1 MARPWATLSCA
12 IAVTAGSQAWALS
25 IGEPQTLSYLSEP
38 LQVHLPVS
46 DWAGAPAP
54 ENYRLRLLPDQAY
67 AAHGLSAPNNRPADL
82 SVQWR
87 RDGQSEP
94 YVVIRTQR
102 PITEPILTLLL
113 EMRSGKQVAVRQID
127 LLLDLPA
134 GAQSR
139 KAGSALPMRAPRRVV
154 TRPSARIQTRS
165 YGPVRPGESLS
176 RIAQKVR
183 PDPSISLARMAGA
196 LMQANPDAFPGG
208 ADSLRMNVTLR
219 IPSLDEIRSARPLD
233 NLYTARARRTV
244 GDKTD
249 VAAKSRPQAF
259 LPRAVYTRGRLWALT
274 MEFPSYEAI
283 RPVDLTPKLKA
294 LEAKEPIL
302 FKADWTL
309 GSTGAAQKARV
320 PQASV
325 PTPPEPTITAT
336 VETPV
341 ATTTEQSQEE
351 RTEPAAPP
359 SEHATASGMDLAQTT
374 ESTPEAAPQSA
385 QPADSQT
392 ESDAA
397 PPPDADADADATS
410 ESTTLW
416 PWLLAGLGVIGAI
429 LWWRRGIFTIA
440 VPVRDDEQDAPL
452 HDAAAGLPE
461 DQPSLKEQRAIAR
474 LRKRLAPWLQMNDG
488 ELQRQAHV
496 ALALLE
502 RDRLDQAQR
511 LIDELEQNPAPEPQQ
526 KPEAAPQT
534 DSPPDNKKP
543 YNPAAEQADSQPTE
557 LEQRRIRE
565 RLKALRRKPLPE
577 ASQRQLK
584 VAEAFY
590 DRGNLA
596 QAHSIL
602 SGLNTSS
609 DD

>member
-1 MARPWATLSCA
+1 MTRHWRTLSCV
-12 IAVTAGSQAWALS
+12 IAVTAASRAWALS
-25 IGEPQTLSYLSEP
+25 VGEPQTLSYLSEP

-46 DWAGAPAP
+46 DWAGEP
-54 ENYRLRLLPDQAY
+54 EPEKYRLRLLPDQAY
-67 AAHGLSAPNNRPADL
+67 AAHGLSAPQNRPSDL
-82 SVQWR
+82 TVQWR
-87 RDGQSEP
+87 REGQNEP

-134 GAQSR
+134 GVQSR
-139 KAGSALPMRAPRRVV
+139 KAGSALPTRATRRVV

-196 LMQANPDAFPGG
+196 LMQANPDAFSGD
-208 ADSLRMNVTLR
+208 ANSLRVNVILR
-219 IPSLDEIRSARPLD
+219 IPSLSEIR
-233 NLYTARARRTV
+233 
-244 GDKTD
+244 
-249 VAAKSRPQAF
+249 AAKALDDLFASAPRRAAANKPNSAAEKRPPAF
-259 LPRAVYTRGRLWALT
+259 LPRAIYTRGRLWALT

-309 GSTGAAQKARV
+309 GSTGTGAAPRARV
-320 PQASV
+320 AQTSV
-325 PTPPEPTITAT
+325 PPPPEPTVTGP

-341 ATTTEQSQEE
+341 ATTTEQTQEE
-351 RTEPAAPP
+351 HTEPAAPP
-359 SEHATASGMDLAQTT
+359 SEQAAAASGMEFAKTT
-374 ESTPEAAPQSA
+374 ENTPVATPQSTTPAAPQ
-385 QPADSQT
+385 T
-392 ESDAA
+392 ETGAA
-397 PPPDADADADATS
+397 PPPAADSASDG
-410 ESTTLW
+410 TTLW
-416 PWLLAGLGVIGAI
+416 PWLLAVFGVIGAI
-429 LWWRRGIFTIA
+429 LWWRRGLFTIA

-452 HDAAAGLPE
+452 HDAPAATPG

-474 LRKRLAPWLQMNDG
+474 LRKRLAPWLQMNAS
-488 ELQRQAHV
+488 EHQRQAQV
-496 ALALLE
+496 AQALLE
-502 RDRLDQAQR
+502 RGRLDQAQR
-511 LIDELEQNPAPEPQQ
+511 LIDELEQEPPAPEPQQ
-526 KPEAAPQT
+526 KPEAAPQA
-534 DSPPDNKKP
+534 DSPPDNKKS
-543 YNPAAEQADSQPTE
+543 YNPAAELADSQPTE

-584 VAEAFY
+584 VAEAFF
-590 DRGNLA
+590 DRGDLV
-596 QAHSIL
+596 QANSIL
-602 SGLNTSS
+602 SGLTTSS